1 MGVVK
6 GFLQPFEFVRN
17 IQKRGAVLRKA
28 PLILYISPKFYVVVG
43 TFVEA

>member
-6 GFLQPFEFVRN
+6 GFWQPLEFVRN

-28 PLILYISPKFYVVVG
+28 PLILYISPKFYVVEG
-43 TFVEA
+43 AFVEA